1 MSDWLDGWDG
11 WLSYTAVTPRAS
23 LKSDANKNDFFCP
36 CLSVTMTF
44 CRIDINLENNST
56 SFLGGVMWNT
66 QEIELGKV
74 EWTES

>member
-1 MSDWLDGWDG
+1 MLQLMCRIGSVVHWAMVIITCG
-11 WLSYTAVTPRAS
+11 AQV
-23 LKSDANKNDFFCP
+23 NKNDFICP

-74 EWTES
+74 DWTES